1 MVDIMNERIAQKL
14 DFSRKLLLGA
24 VWLVAVATPIVFGL
38 VTVTPIR
45 AQSQTE
51 NAAGLAPA
59 YEVTS
64 LEPSR
69 PGSGMV
75 RFLFTR
81 EGVSATGVTLQ
92 SLIQGAHGVGDHQ
105 ISEAPDWVKS
115 EQYDIEAT
123 VDKSVAD
130 ELGKLSE
137 DQRKVATQR
146 MLQAL
151 LADRFKLTL
160 HRETTVLPVYALV
173 IAENGPKLQES
184 KPGETYPNGFAGPDR
199 GGAGMMKITMDGTMG
214 QLAGQGVSLTS
225 LAQALS
231 QRLGRSVLDKTGLRG
246 SYDFTLQWP
255 TDEGLVPRVKAAQ
268 DGKQGADSSPSP
280 GPSIFTAIQEQ
291 LGLKLQSQKAPV
303 EILVIDHAETPS
315 KN

>member
-1 MVDIMNERIAQKL
+1 
-14 DFSRKLLLGA
+14 
-24 VWLVAVATPIVFGL
+24 VFGL
-38 VTVTPIR
+38 VTATPIR
-45 AQSQTE
+45 AQSHAE
-51 NAAGLAPA
+51 NAASLAPV

-75 RFLFTR
+75 RFFFTP

-92 SLIQGAHGVGDHQ
+92 SLIQEAYGVGDHQ

-151 LADRFKLTL
+151 LADRFKLAL
-160 HRETTVLPVYALV
+160 QRGAKELPVYALV
-173 IAENGPKLQES
+173 IAKNGPKLQES
-184 KPGETYPNGFAGPDR
+184 TPGETYPNGFTGPDR
-199 GGAGMMKITMDGTMG
+199 GGAGMMKITMDGKMG
-214 QLAGQGVSLTS
+214 QLAGQGVSVTS
-225 LAQALS
+225 MAQALS
-231 QRLGRSVLDKTGLRG
+231 QRLGCNVLDETGLRG
-246 SYDFTLQWP
+246 NYDFTLQWP
-255 TDEGLVPRVKAAQ
+255 TTEGLMLAVEGTE
-268 DGKQGADSSPSP
+268 DGKQRADSSPSP

-291 LGLKLQSQKAPV
+291 LGLKLEPQRAPM
-303 EILVIDHAETPS
+303 ETLVIDHVEMPS
-315 KN
+315 EK